1 LSPSRFFSYSGNEVF
16 TILLNPDLE
25 IYFNSKHE
33 FMEFK
38 AGKVSFHLK
47 EDGNV
52 LVTIV
57 SPLGTVVDLC
67 GIWSA
72 DFSNIHLKVAM
83 ACTVCSL
90 GFFEP

>member
-1 LSPSRFFSYSGNEVF
+1 MFNAR
-16 TILLNPDLE
+16 LE
-25 IYFNSKHE
+25 FV
-33 FMEFK
+33 EFK

-52 LVTIV
+52 FVTTL
-57 SPLGTVVDLC
+57 SPVGVVVDLC
-67 GIWSA
+67 GICSA